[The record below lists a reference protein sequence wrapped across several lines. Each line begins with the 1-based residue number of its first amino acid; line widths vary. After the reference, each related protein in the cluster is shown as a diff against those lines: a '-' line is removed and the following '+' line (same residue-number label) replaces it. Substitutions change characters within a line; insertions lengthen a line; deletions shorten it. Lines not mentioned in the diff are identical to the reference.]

1 MFPSASAV
9 LTHAG
14 HGTVIR
20 ALASGVPLICIPI
33 GRDQPGNAARVVYRK
48 AGLRLKQN
56 ANATD
61 IRKAIEKIIN
71 DNSYRENAQR
81 LGKIIEQDAQNATG
95 IRELEEVATR
105 ITAVSKT

>member
-1 MFPSASAV
+1 M
-9 LTHAG
+9 
-14 HGTVIR
+14 
-20 ALASGVPLICIPI
+20 
-33 GRDQPGNAARVVYRK
+33 VYRK

-61 IRKAIEKIIN
+61 TRKAIEKIIN

-95 IRELEEVATR
+95 IRELEEVANSIAT
-105 ITAVSKT
+105 ISKA